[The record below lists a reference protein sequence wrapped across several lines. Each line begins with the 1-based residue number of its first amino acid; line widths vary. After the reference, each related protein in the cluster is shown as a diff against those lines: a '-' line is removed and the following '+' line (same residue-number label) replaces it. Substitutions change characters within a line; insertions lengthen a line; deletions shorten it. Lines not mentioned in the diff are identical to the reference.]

1 MEAVFLNTNRTGYDP
16 EQCGSTL
23 TIGELI
29 EVLEE
34 YDEDLPV
41 YFRNDDGY
49 TYGEIEERDINM
61 RE

>member
-1 MEAVFLNTNRTGYDP
+1 MEAVYFNTRRSGYMP
-16 EQCGSTL
+16 EQCYSTI
-23 TIGELI
+23 TVGELI
-29 EVLEE
+29 ETLEQ

-49 TYGEIEERDINM
+49 TYGEIEERDINT